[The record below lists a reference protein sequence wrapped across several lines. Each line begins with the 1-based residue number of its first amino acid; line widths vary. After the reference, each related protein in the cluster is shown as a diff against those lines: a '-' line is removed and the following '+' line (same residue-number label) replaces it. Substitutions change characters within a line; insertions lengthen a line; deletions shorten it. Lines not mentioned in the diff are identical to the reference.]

1 MELSNFQHVN
11 APQQAVWEALN
22 DPEILKSCIAGCES
36 ITANQEGGFDVVV
49 SAKVGPVSARF
60 KGKLKLV
67 DAQAPTSYSLVF
79 EGQGGAAGF
88 AKGGADVV
96 LQAENGG
103 TRIQYTAKA
112 QIGGKLAQ
120 IGSRLVDNAA
130 RKMAD
135 DFFGAFEQT
144 LVAAVPTTEPA
155 ATGEIMTASVGGAE
169 RGGIPYGRILPWLI
183 GLSAA
188 AAAAFSLLR

>member
-1 MELSNFQHVN
+1 
-11 APQQAVWEALN
+11 
-22 DPEILKSCIAGCES
+22 
-36 ITANQEGGFDVVV
+36 
-49 SAKVGPVSARF
+49 
-60 KGKLKLV
+60 
-67 DAQAPTSYSLVF
+67 
-79 EGQGGAAGF
+79 
-88 AKGGADVV
+88 VV

-120 IGSRLVDNAA
+120 IGSRLVDSAA
-130 RKMAD
+130 RKMAH

-144 LVAAVPTTEPA
+144 LAAAVPTAVPM
-155 ATGEIMTASVGGAE
+155 ATAEMMTASAAGVE
-169 RGGIPYGRILPWLI
+169 RGIPYGRILPWVI